1 MDHPVSQPVRQ
12 TTVVEYATSRPRV
25 LGWVRSAAIL
35 DGDWGTSIAYVLGIG
50 FALAGYASFW
60 HLMTMLALTTLVAVN
75 YITICRLYPK
85 GGGVYSSVYARS
97 KTWAVIGA
105 LLLSADYVVTIALSI
120 LDAAHYFGIQD
131 PLLAAVVIIVALGAF
146 NWYGPKHTGAAA
158 IFISGATLVTLLVII
173 VASLPTTAATTHIER
188 PSGTFFANWEVF
200 VGIILSISGI
210 EAVSN
215 MTGLMKDPAR
225 DSRRA
230 ILSVLTKVVLAT
242 VFLTLAMHAIP
253 EVNRLEHKEE
263 MLRFLGESYIAPWF
277 GWVVAG
283 TIGFLLISAGNTAL
297 NAMISIQFLMS
308 VDHELPAPLRKLN
321 AHGVPII
328 PLVVS
333 TTVPI
338 IVLLFVNDVLTLA
351 QLYAIGVVGAI
362 LINVGSTA
370 TDLSIKLPSRTR
382 LLMLVST
389 AVLFLI
395 EGSIIVDK
403 PKATIFITLVLAAG
417 LSARYLA
424 QRKPAL
430 VRALQPAA
438 VPAPVSKRR
447 KRPLPSVKY
456 LLAMK
461 EMNER
466 LLNFAVEE
474 AKIRNALLFVLRV
487 KEVAVGLL
495 PERLEMETNG
505 AEKRITEV
513 CERAGI
519 DFQSIS
525 VPSNEVGYTIS
536 EYAATFGVERVIVG
550 PHSRKLIESVLK
562 GSTIRSVSSL
572 LPDEI
577 QLVIF
582 GG

>member
-1 MDHPVSQPVRQ
+1 MDHAVQSSAPQ

-25 LGWVRSAAIL
+25 LGWIRSAAIL

-60 HLMTMLALTTLVAVN
+60 HLMAMLALTTLVAVN

-85 GGGVYSSVYARS
+85 GGGVYSSVYGRS

-105 LLLSADYVVTIALSI
+105 LLLGADYVVTIALSI
-120 LDAAHYFGIQD
+120 LDAAHYFGVHD
-131 PLLAAVVIIVALGAF
+131 PLLAAIVIILAVGVF

-158 IFISGATLVTLLVII
+158 IFISVATLATLAVII
-173 VASLPTTAATTHIER
+173 IASLPTTIATTHIEQ
-188 PSGTFFANWEVF
+188 PSGTFFTNWEVF

-230 ILSVLTKVVLAT
+230 ILSILTKVVFAT

-253 EVNRLEHKEE
+253 AMSRLEHKEE

-297 NAMISIQFLMS
+297 NALISIQFLMS
-308 VDHELPAPLRKLN
+308 VDRELPAPLRKLN
-321 AHGVPII
+321 AHGVPVV
-328 PLVVS
+328 PLAVS
-333 TTVPI
+333 TLVPI

-370 TDLSIKLPSRTR
+370 TDLSIKLPNRTR
-382 LLMLVST
+382 LMMLVST
-389 AVLFLI
+389 AALILI
-395 EGSIIVDK
+395 EGSIIIDK
-403 PKATIFITLVLAAG
+403 PKATVFITLVLMAG

-424 QRKPAL
+424 RRKP
-430 VRALQPAA
+430 VV
-438 VPAPVSKRR
+438 VPAFQPVIVPSPPPKRR
-447 KRPLPSVKY
+447 RKPLPSVKY

-461 EMNER
+461 DSNDR
-466 LLNFAVEE
+466 LLNFAIEE

-505 AEKRITEV
+505 AEKHIHEACT
-513 CERAGI
+513 RAGI
-519 DFQSIS
+519 DYQTISI
-525 VPSNEVGYTIS
+525 PSNEVGYTIT
-536 EYAATFGVERVIVG
+536 EYAAVFGVERVIVG
-550 PHSRKLIESVLK
+550 AHSRKLFETVLK
-562 GSTIRSVSSL
+562 GSTIRSLSSL
-572 LPDEI
+572 LPEEI

>member
-1 MDHPVSQPVRQ
+1 MDLAAS
-12 TTVVEYATSRPRV
+12 TTVQRTTIVEYATSRPRV

-35 DGDWGTSIAYVLGIG
+35 DGDWGTSIAYVLGIA
-50 FALAGYASFW
+50 FALAGNASSW
-60 HLMTMLALTTLVAVN
+60 HLMAMLALTALVSVN
-75 YITICRLYPK
+75 YITICRLYPA
-85 GGGVYSSVYARS
+85 GGGVYSSVYHRS
-97 KTWAVIGA
+97 KTLAVIGA
-105 LLLSADYVVTIALSI
+105 LLLGADYVVTIALSI
-120 LDAAHYFGIQD
+120 LDAGHYFGIHD
-131 PLLAAVVIIVALGAF
+131 PLLAAIVIILAVGVF

-158 IFISGATLVTLLVII
+158 IFISAATLVTLFVII
-173 VASLPTTAATTHIER
+173 VASLPTTIATIHIEP

-210 EAVSN
+210 EAISN

-242 VFLTLAMHAIP
+242 VFLGLAMNAIP
-253 EVNRLEHKEE
+253 GISRIEHKEE
-263 MLRFLGESYIAPWF
+263 MVRFLGESYIGPWF

-297 NAMISIQFLMS
+297 GGLISIQFLMS
-308 VDHELPAPLRKLN
+308 VDRELPASLRKLN
-321 AHGVPII
+321 AHGVPIL
-328 PLVVS
+328 PLAIS
-333 TTVPI
+333 TLAPI
-338 IVLLFVNDVLTLA
+338 VVLLFVNDVLTLA

-370 TDLSIKLPSRTR
+370 TDLSLKLPNRTR
-382 LLMLVST
+382 LMMMASA

-395 EGSIIVDK
+395 EGSIIIDK
-403 PKATIFITLVLAAG
+403 PKATVFISLVLTAG
-417 LSARYLA
+417 LLARYVA
-424 QRKPAL
+424 QRKLVVIPA
-430 VRALQPAA
+430 VQPAVVPLQP
-438 VPAPVSKRR
+438 SKRR
-447 KRPLPSVKY
+447 RKPLPSVKY

-461 EMNER
+461 DSNDR

-495 PERLEMETNG
+495 PERLEMPTNG
-505 AEKRITEV
+505 AEEHIREV

-519 DFQSIS
+519 EYQTISI
-525 VPSNEVGYTIS
+525 PSNEVGYTIT

-550 PHSRKLIESVLK
+550 ASSRRLIESVLK

-572 LPDEI
+572 LPEEI
-577 QLVIF
+577 RLVIF

>member
-1 MDHPVSQPVRQ
+1 M
-12 TTVVEYATSRPRV
+12 A
-25 LGWVRSAAIL
+25 
-35 DGDWGTSIAYVLGIG
+35 
-50 FALAGYASFW
+50 
-60 HLMTMLALTTLVAVN
+60 MLALTTLVAVN
-75 YITICRLYPK
+75 YITICRLYPN
-85 GGGVYSSVYARS
+85 GGGVYSSVYHRS
-97 KTWAVIGA
+97 KTFAVIGA
-105 LLLSADYVVTIALSI
+105 LLLGADYVVTIALSI
-120 LDAAHYFGIQD
+120 LDAGHYFGIHD
-131 PLLAAVVIIVALGAF
+131 PLLAAIVIILGVGVL
-146 NWYGPKHTGAAA
+146 NWYGPKHSGAAA
-158 IFISGATLVTLLVII
+158 IFISVATLATLLVII
-173 VASLPTTAATTHIER
+173 IASLPITIATTHIE
-188 PSGTFFANWEVF
+188 PPTGTFFANWEVF

-210 EAVSN
+210 EAISN

-242 VFLTLAMHAIP
+242 VFLGLAVNAIP
-253 EVNRLEHKEE
+253 GISRLEHKEE
-263 MLRFLGESYIAPWF
+263 MVRFLGESYIGPWF

-297 NAMISIQFLMS
+297 NDLISIQFLMA

-333 TTVPI
+333 TFVPI
-338 IVLLFVNDVLTLA
+338 VVLLFVNDVLTLA

-370 TDLSIKLPSRTR
+370 TDLSIKLPNRTR
-382 LLMLVST
+382 ILMAVS
-389 AVLFLI
+389 AAILFLI
-395 EGSIIVDK
+395 EGSIIIDK
-403 PKATIFITLVLAAG
+403 PKATVFITLVLIVG

-424 QRKPAL
+424 QRKPVVAPAVQPVVVPSL
-430 VRALQPAA
+430 VP
-438 VPAPVSKRR
+438 KRR
-447 KRPLPSVKY
+447 KKPLPSVKY

-461 EMNER
+461 DMNDR

-474 AKIRNALLFVLRV
+474 AKIRNALLFVLRI

-505 AEKRITEV
+505 AEKRISEV

-519 DFQSIS
+519 DYQSIS
-525 VPSNEVGYTIS
+525 VPSNEVGYTIT

-550 PHSRKLIESVLK
+550 PHSRNLIESVLR

-572 LPDEI
+572 LPEEI
-577 QLVIF
+577 RLVIF